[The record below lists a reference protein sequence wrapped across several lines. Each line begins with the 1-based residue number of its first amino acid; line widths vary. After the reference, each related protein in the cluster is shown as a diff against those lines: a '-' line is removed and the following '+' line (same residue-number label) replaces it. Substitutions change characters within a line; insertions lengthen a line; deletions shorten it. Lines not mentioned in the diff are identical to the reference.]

1 MQTGGSMNRKY
12 IPNILT
18 ALRMLGA
25 VLLLLTKPLTLPF
38 YLLHIFCGL
47 TDALDGAF
55 ARALHASSRLGAQL
69 DSIADLMFYGVMM
82 GKLMPI
88 RLERMPASLWWI
100 VGAAVFIR
108 LCAYGVAAVKY
119 RRFAALHTWMNKLT
133 GAAVFAVPCIL
144 PLKAF
149 VPLCAVFCGIAALA
163 ALEELLIHICSEEY
177 RADRRSIFS
186 AL

>member
-12 IPNILT
+12 IPSILT

-88 RLERMPASLWWI
+88 LLERMPSSLWWI

-108 LCAYGVAAVKY
+108 LCAYGVAAATQH
-119 RRFAALHTWMNKLT
+119 RFSALHTILNKLT
-133 GAAVFAVPCIL
+133 GLLVFLIPGMLALPAA
-144 PLKAF
+144 
-149 VPLCAVFCGIAALA
+149 VPLCHGVAVMALISSAHELWLHIRAARNA
-163 ALEELLIHICSEEY
+163 KGE
-177 RADRRSIFS
+177 
-186 AL
+186 

>member
-1 MQTGGSMNRKY
+1 MKRNY

-55 ARALHASSRLGAQL
+55 ARALHASSRFGAQL

-88 RLERMPASLWWI
+88 LLERMSASVWWI

-108 LCAYGVAAVKY
+108 LCAYGVAAVTQH
-119 RRFAALHTWMNKLT
+119 RFSALHTILNKLT
-133 GAAVFAVPCIL
+133 GLLVFLIPGMLAL
-144 PLKAF
+144 PIA
-149 VPLCAVFCGIAALA
+149 VPLCHGVAVMALISSAHELWLHIRAARNA
-163 ALEELLIHICSEEY
+163 KGE
-177 RADRRSIFS
+177 
-186 AL
+186 

>member
-1 MQTGGSMNRKY
+1 MQIGEHMKRKY

-25 VLLLLTKPLTLPF
+25 VLLLFTKPLTLPF
-38 YLLHIFCGL
+38 YLLHGFCGL

-82 GKLMPI
+82 GNLMPI
-88 RLERMPASLWWI
+88 LLERMPSSLWWI

-108 LCAYGVAAVKY
+108 LCAYGVAAATQH
-119 RRFAALHTWMNKLT
+119 RFSALHTILNKLT
-133 GAAVFAVPCIL
+133 GLLVFLIPGMLALPAA
-144 PLKAF
+144 
-149 VPLCAVFCGIAALA
+149 VPLCHGVAVMALISSAHELWLHIRAARNA
-163 ALEELLIHICSEEY
+163 KGK
-177 RADRRSIFS
+177 
-186 AL
+186 

>member
-12 IPNILT
+12 IPSILT

-88 RLERMPASLWWI
+88 LLERMPSSLWWI

-108 LCAYGVAAVKY
+108 LCAYGVAAATQH
-119 RRFAALHTWMNKLT
+119 RFSALHTILNKLT
-133 GAAVFAVPCIL
+133 GLLVFLVPGMLAL
-144 PLKAF
+144 PIA
-149 VPLCAVFCGIAALA
+149 VPLCHGVAVMALISSAHELWLHIRAARNA
-163 ALEELLIHICSEEY
+163 KGE
-177 RADRRSIFS
+177 
-186 AL
+186 

>member
-12 IPNILT
+12 IPSILT

-88 RLERMPASLWWI
+88 LLERMPASLWWI
-100 VGAAVFIR
+100 VGAAVAIR
-108 LCAYGVAAVKY
+108 LCSYGVAAVTQH
-119 RRFAALHTWMNKLT
+119 RFSALHTILNKLT
-133 GAAVFAVPCIL
+133 GLLVFLIPGMLALPAA
-144 PLKAF
+144 
-149 VPLCAVFCGIAALA
+149 VPLCHGVAVMALISSAHELWLHIRAARNA
-163 ALEELLIHICSEEY
+163 KGK
-177 RADRRSIFS
+177 
-186 AL
+186 

>member
-88 RLERMPASLWWI
+88 LIERMTSSVWWL

-108 LCAYGVAAVKY
+108 LCAYGVAAVTQH
-119 RRFAALHTWMNKLT
+119 RFSALHTILNKLT
-133 GAAVFAVPCIL
+133 GLLVFLVPGMLALPAA
-144 PLKAF
+144 
-149 VPLCAVFCGIAALA
+149 VPLCHGVAVMALISSAHELWLHIRAARNA
-163 ALEELLIHICSEEY
+163 KGE
-177 RADRRSIFS
+177 
-186 AL
+186 

>member
-25 VLLLLTKPLTLPF
+25 VLLLLTEPLTLPF
-38 YLLHIFCGL
+38 YLLHGICGL

-82 GKLMPI
+82 GKLMPVLI
-88 RLERMPASLWWI
+88 ERMPASLWWI

-108 LCAYGVAAVKY
+108 LCAYGVAAATQH
-119 RRFAALHTWMNKLT
+119 RFSALHTILNKLT
-133 GAAVFAVPCIL
+133 GLLVFLVPGMLALPAA
-144 PLKAF
+144 
-149 VPLCAVFCGIAALA
+149 VPLCHGVAVMALISSAHELWLHIRAARNA
-163 ALEELLIHICSEEY
+163 KGE
-177 RADRRSIFS
+177 
-186 AL
+186 